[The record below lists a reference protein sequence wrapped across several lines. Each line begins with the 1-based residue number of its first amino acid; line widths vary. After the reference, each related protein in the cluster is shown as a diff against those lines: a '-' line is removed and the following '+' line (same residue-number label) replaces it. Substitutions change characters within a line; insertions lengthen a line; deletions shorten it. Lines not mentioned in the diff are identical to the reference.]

1 VGRSRTLNRV
11 VQKSGGLALPRV
23 VLQYKLSDAVLAGG
37 AEPRDFLVGERTLG
51 KAFVAHVGPWRPHA
65 VRLVRREVD
74 AESFDEHSPI
84 FLEIAEE
91 AKHRRRSEERTAR
104 VSVEFLLWLP
114 RARTFALFEFTN
126 FAARNADTARV
137 RTGGLAL
144 LTTEL
149 VGTSGWFIPV
159 CQDAP
164 SGRYRALPDRRHQAA
179 LEVFATNRPETAQRV
194 SGPGSTQTQGE
205 RLVDPQRGVP

>member
-1 VGRSRTLNRV
+1 MGRSRTLNRV

-23 VLQYKLSDAVLAGG
+23 VLQYKLSDAVLAGR
-37 AEPRDFLVGERTLG
+37 AEPRDFLVGERNLG

-65 VRLVRREVD
+65 VRLIRREVD

-84 FLEIAEE
+84 FLGIAEE
-91 AKHRRRSEERTAR
+91 AKHRRRSKERTAR

-126 FAARNADTARV
+126 FASRNADTARV

-144 LTTEL
+144 FVTEP
-149 VGTSGWFIPV
+149 VGTSGWFIPI
-159 CQDAP
+159 CQEAP
-164 SGRYRALPDRRHQAA
+164 PGRYRTLPPRRHEAA
-179 LEVFATNRPETAQRV
+179 LEVFATNRPETAR
-194 SGPGSTQTQGE
+194 GAGAPMSTQMQGE
-205 RLVDPQRGVP
+205 RLVDPQRGAP